1 LTHYGHCANVMA
13 YRVMSVHGTGSR
25 LLQCRF
31 QDALHGFAKGDLL
44 KMMKRISVFLTVL
57 LLVSV
62 AFSAAAQE
70 KVLLEYN
77 PAPGTTAKYKMN
89 IRGNTIVTAYKR
101 AQRTNLETAMT
112 IEQKVTGVDKDG
124 NIDMA
129 TTILDGTITVNN
141 TPTVL
146 PNLGQII
153 SVKMAKDGEII
164 SSSGMDQQGGN
175 FNQMQIKFPKE
186 QVGVGSSW
194 TSNIAPNPQLPI
206 PMNVKYTVMGFEKV
220 GGEECVKLQSEVS
233 SAQGSAGS
241 INLDVKANGN
251 IWFAYKKGIMIK
263 NEVTSNM
270 VMMMENDLG
279 GGKKETIETRMN
291 LSLTMGIVK

>member
-1 LTHYGHCANVMA
+1 ML
-13 YRVMSVHGTGSR
+13 
-25 LLQCRF
+25 
-31 QDALHGFAKGDLL
+31 
-44 KMMKRISVFLTVL
+44 KRISVFLTVL

-62 AFSAAAQE
+62 AFTATAQE
-70 KVLLEYN
+70 KVLLQYN

-141 TPTVL
+141 TPTPL
-146 PNLGQII
+146 PQLGQII
-153 SVKMAKDGEII
+153 SVKMAKNGEII
-164 SSSGMDQQGGN
+164 SSSGMDQQGGD
-175 FNQMQIKFPKE
+175 FNQMQIKFPDKA
-186 QVGVGSSW
+186 VGVGESW
-194 TSNIAPNPQLPI
+194 SSNIKPNPQLPI
-206 PMNVKYTVMGFEKV
+206 PMDVKYTVMGFEKV
-220 GGEECVKLQSEVS
+220 GGEDCVKLQSEVTTS
-233 SAQGSAGS
+233 QGAAGS

-251 IWFAYKKGIMIK
+251 IWFAYKKGIMIQ

-270 VMMMENDLG
+270 LMVMENDLG
-279 GGKKETIETRMN
+279 GGKKEAIETRMN
-291 LSLTMGIVK
+291 LSLKMGLTK